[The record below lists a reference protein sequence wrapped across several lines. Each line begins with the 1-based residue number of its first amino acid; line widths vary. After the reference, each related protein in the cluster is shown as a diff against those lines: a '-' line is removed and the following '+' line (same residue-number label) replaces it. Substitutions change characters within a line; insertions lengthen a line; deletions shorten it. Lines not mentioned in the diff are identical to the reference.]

1 MKKKGKVEK
10 SWERKDLKNRAKLV
24 IKKNL
29 WTLLFVGILMTSIL
43 GEYTATR
50 NSNERLETISKY
62 IQAIHDGKESE
73 IIQENENGDKELNQ
87 YVDEAINQA
96 VFGSKDGKIKSVNEK
111 YGVTHGIFYG
121 FFDFVTRG
129 KIQLKNFI
137 NSFITFESKLRV
149 TQILLIAASFA
160 GVLVKIFFIYT
171 IYTGENRIFLES
183 RKYKETRIKRIV
195 FGFRK
200 KRYFKIIKSTFKR
213 NMYKALWDITII
225 GGIIKKYSYLMVQ
238 FVIAENPEISG
249 RDAIKISREMM
260 NGHKWETFKLDL
272 SFIGWHILDALT
284 FGLAGFWINTYTR
297 ATVAELYAVL
307 REDYK
312 NNKKYGYELLNDDKL
327 FEDTELTKYPDEALK
342 TKTINFKY
350 NYRLSSIILFFFTF
364 AFAGWLWEV
373 LLYLFRDG
381 ILVNRGTSYGPWLPI
396 YGFCCT
402 AIILLV
408 TRFELFRK
416 LAKNPFIM
424 AVFIM
429 FFATVMEYTASWF
442 IETTSGLKYWDY
454 SGVFM
459 NINGRVCLECSLFFG
474 IGGSLCL
481 YIVAPFLEKQFEKL
495 TLKFRISI
503 CLILVSLFTIDEL
516 YSMKHPHQGEGI
528 TSGANFESVSIQEN
542 E

>member
-160 GVLVKIFFIYT
+160 GVLVKIFFIYP

-312 NNKKYGYELLNDDKL
+312 NNKKYGYELLTDDKL

-516 YSMKHPHQGEGI
+516 YSMKYPHQGEGI
-528 TSGANFESVSIQEN
+528 TSGANFESVLIQEN